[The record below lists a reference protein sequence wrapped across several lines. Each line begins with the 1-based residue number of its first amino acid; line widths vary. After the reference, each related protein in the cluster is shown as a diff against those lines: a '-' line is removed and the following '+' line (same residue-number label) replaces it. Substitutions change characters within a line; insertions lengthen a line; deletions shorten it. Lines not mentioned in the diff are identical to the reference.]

1 MRPTNRLQGRVAVV
15 TGSTRGL
22 GLFMA
27 AALAQAGADIVISSR
42 SMDAVEAAYG
52 RFADIPGVEI
62 LGVECDVR
70 DLKQVKTLA
79 QRTLDRF
86 GRLDVW
92 VNNAGIVGP
101 YGPTDVVP
109 PERWRGVIE
118 TNLFGT
124 YHGTIVALEHM
135 QAQNRGKIINMLGA
149 GSDDNRRSENEF
161 LSAYTSS
168 KAAVRRFTLVTAAE
182 YKDAGISIL
191 GFNPGLVRTDMTVD
205 PEPLTEEAAV
215 RVQRLDW
222 ALDRFETPIE
232 DVGEKIVELASD
244 ATDGVTGEIYSL
256 RPGLL
261 TIAKRWLNN

>member
-1 MRPTNRLQGRVAVV
+1 MRPSTRLQGRVAVV
-15 TGSTRGL
+15 TVSTRGL
-22 GLFMA
+22 GLFVA

-42 SMDAVEAAYG
+42 SMDAVEDAYE
-52 RFADIPGVEI
+52 RFADIPGVDI

-70 DLKQVKTLA
+70 DLEQVKTLA

-92 VNNAGIVGP
+92 INNAGIVGP

-109 PERWRGVIE
+109 PERWRGVVE

-124 YHGTIVALEHM
+124 YHGTITALEYM
-135 QAQNRGKIINMLGA
+135 QAQNSGKIINMLGA
-149 GSDDNRRSENEF
+149 DSGDSRRSANEF

-168 KAAVRRFTLVTAAE
+168 KAAVRRFTLVTADE
-182 YKDAGISIL
+182 YRDTGISIL
-191 GFNPGLVRTDMTVD
+191 GFNPGLVRTGMTD
-205 PEPLTEEAAV
+205 DLEPLTDEAAQ
-215 RVQRLDW
+215 RVKRLEW

-232 DVGEKIVELASD
+232 DVGEKIVELGSD
-244 ATDGVTGEIYSL
+244 ATNDVTGKIYTL

-261 TIAKRWLNN
+261 TLLKRWLW

>member
-1 MRPTNRLQGRVAVV
+1 
-15 TGSTRGL
+15 
-22 GLFMA
+22 MA
-27 AALAQAGADIVISSR
+27 AALAQAGANIVISSR
-42 SMDAVEAAYG
+42 SMDAVEEAYG
-52 RFADIPGVEI
+52 RFTDIPSTDV

-70 DLKQVKTLA
+70 ELDQVKTLA

-92 VNNAGIVGP
+92 INNAGIVGP

-124 YHGTIVALEHM
+124 YHGTIVALEQM
-135 QAQNRGKIINMLGA
+135 KAQHSGKIINMLGA
-149 GSDDNRRSENEF
+149 GSDDSRRSENEF

-168 KAAVRRFTLVTAAE
+168 KAAIRRFTLVTAAE
-182 YKDAGISIL
+182 YRDTGISIL
-191 GFNPGLVRTDMTVD
+191 GFNPGLVRTDMTTE
-205 PEPLTEEAAV
+205 PEPLTEDAAA
-215 RVQRLDW
+215 RVERLEW

-244 ATDGVTGEIYSL
+244 ATDGVTGEIYNV
-256 RPGLL
+256 RPGML
-261 TIAKRWLNN
+261 TLATRWLSK